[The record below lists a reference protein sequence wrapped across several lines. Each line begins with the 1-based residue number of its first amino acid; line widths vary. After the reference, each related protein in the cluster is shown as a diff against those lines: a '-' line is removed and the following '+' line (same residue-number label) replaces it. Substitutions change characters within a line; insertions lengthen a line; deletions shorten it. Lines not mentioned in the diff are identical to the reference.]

1 MGKRNE
7 KKLMPASQRIFNLLK
22 RPLALVL
29 LVMAIIYLFQKINL
43 PFSNSFKRKP
53 LLIANTALVITQVK
67 NIAQL
72 HAVQMYAEVV
82 ADSAVVTNAGIAN
95 QALKNISLFTLP
107 LAEQKNLVLIIKGK
121 VIGGINL
128 KKLSEEKIY
137 VKDDSVS
144 IMLPAAEIL
153 EVITNPADIE
163 TFVENGKW
171 SDDEVRAVKNA
182 ARRHLLEEAAKQQL
196 LKQASERSKL
206 VIEQFLRSV
215 GFKKVNIATAD
226 R

>member
-1 MGKRNE
+1 
-7 KKLMPASQRIFNLLK
+7 MPASIGQRITNLLK

-29 LVMAIIYLFQKINL
+29 LVMAIIYLFQKTDIGL
-43 PFSNSFKRKP
+43 PFGNWFKRKP
-53 LLIANTALVITQVK
+53 LLIENTALVITQVK

-95 QALKNISLFTLP
+95 QALRNIGLFTLP
-107 LAEQKNLVLIIKGK
+107 LTEQKNLVLIIKGK
-121 VIGGINL
+121 VIAGIDL

-137 VKDDSVS
+137 IKDDSVS

-153 EVITNPADIE
+153 EVITNPADME
-163 TFVENGKW
+163 TFIENGKW

-206 VIEQFLRSV
+206 VIEQFLRSA
-215 GFKKVNIATAD
+215 GFKKINITAAD